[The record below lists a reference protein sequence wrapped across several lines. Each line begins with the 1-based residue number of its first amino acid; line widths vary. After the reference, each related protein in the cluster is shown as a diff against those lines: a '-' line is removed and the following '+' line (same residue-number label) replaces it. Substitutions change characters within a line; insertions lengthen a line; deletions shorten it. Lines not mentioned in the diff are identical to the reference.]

1 MCRYQQDGRDLE
13 EAPSSS
19 PRLVAVCV
27 DSSKNSVSAFKWAV
41 EETVAGNRSSQP
53 QPIVLVH
60 VKQPAQPHV
69 REILLPF
76 RVFCARKGVFCMDA
90 VLDDGHGDV
99 ARSIVEFV
107 ARGVV
112 EKLVVGATG
121 RGLFRRFMAAD
132 DIPTAITKGAPDF
145 CDVYVVGE
153 AGKVS
158 SVRAST
164 DKSPLWPEIRRLAE
178 AAENFWSEIRDLGEA
193 AASPPAG
200 RDRLG
205 RRYGGPVS
213 MPDSILQE
221 NQELRRANETLAQRQ
236 EVHTRMILML
246 FAELGKEPPRELLH
260 NMETPSNMN
269 GRQEPVTFNTL
280 FHKQ

>member
-27 DSSKNSVSAFKWAV
+27 DSSKNSMSAFKWAV
-41 EETVAGNRSSQP
+41 EEALAGNSQP

-99 ARSIVEFV
+99 ARSIVEF
-107 ARGVV
+107 ASRGVV
-112 EKLVVGATG
+112 ERLVVGATA
-121 RGLFRRFMAAD
+121 RGLFRRRFMAAD
-132 DIPTAITKGAPDF
+132 DIPTAVYKGAPDF
-145 CDVYVVGE
+145 CEVYVIGE

-164 DKSPLWPEIRRLAE
+164 DRAPSASPLWPEIRRLAE
-178 AAENFWSEIRDLGEA
+178 AA
-193 AASPPAG
+193 ASPPAG
-200 RDRLG
+200 RNRLG
-205 RRYGGPVS
+205 RRYGGSVS

-221 NQELRRANETLAQRQ
+221 NQELRRANETLAQRH

-260 NMETPSNMN
+260 NIQTPSDMN

-280 FHKQ
+280 FHEQDIHVT